1 MDNPRP
7 NQQLDQQFDRAID
20 ALLGSSGGV
29 PALNGGGQPTIIAT
43 AADGKV
49 WLGGS
54 LAGAIDAEA
63 GELVATASQLVG
75 LPRSDFKQRLKA
87 ELARSANMAT
97 TSTATTHPAAEPKP
111 KYRTVTPYLA
121 IRGAQECLQFV
132 QHAFGATV
140 TERFPLPNGGLHAEV
155 RIGDSPVM
163 IGSPA
168 ISADG
173 SAAAGRF
180 FPAML
185 HVRVASCDETYR
197 RALAAGGT
205 SLLEPRDMDYGERG
219 ASVRDMSGNHW
230 YIAQPF
236 PKTHWLPEM
245 TDVTPYLHPKSAASL
260 IDFATQAFGA
270 KEIER
275 HVEGGVV
282 HHAKIRVGDSVLE
295 MSDARE
301 PEVPATPAMF
311 YMHLEGEQHVK
322 LWFDGALAAG
332 AESLG
337 APALAPY
344 GDFVGSVKDPSGNYW
359 YIATSAKAHASADA
373 NSNAGASKNE
383 TVSYIRKGFR
393 TLTPYLI
400 VKGAAHEIDWMKSG
414 LGATEIFR
422 VAPGNG
428 EKIMHSEL
436 RLDGNVVELS
446 DATAEFPARATMN
459 MLYVADPDAA
469 YARALAAGG
478 TSMYP
483 VTTKPW
489 GDRDGVVISP
499 GGVTWCLTSRG
510 PGEHLTPDTPSLVTG
525 FTADNANAYVD
536 FMKRA
541 FGAEEIFAHR
551 APNGALVHG
560 RVRIGNSFLGG
571 GDMHA
576 GPSGRSAMPFLM
588 HMYVPD
594 VDATYASALAA
605 GATSVRGLEDAPYGD
620 RTATV
625 LDPFGN
631 LWSLATHIRDV
642 KF

>member
-1 MDNPRP
+1 MDNPRL
-7 NQQLDQQFDRAID
+7 NEQLDRVIQSLIA
-20 ALLGSSGGV
+20 ASGGI
-29 PALNGGGQPTIIAT
+29 PALIGDGLYGDG
-43 AADGKV
+43 AA
-49 WLGGS
+49 LE
-54 LAGAIDAEA
+54 AEA
-63 GELVATASQLVG
+63 AELVPVARALVG
-75 LPRSDFKQRLKA
+75 LPRADFKTRLKA
-87 ELARSANMAT
+87 ELERGANMA
-97 TSTATTHPAAEPKP
+97 SSATTQTTHSTNEAAAQP

-121 IRGAQECLQFV
+121 VRGAEECLRFV
-132 QHAFGATV
+132 QQTFGATL
-140 TERFPLPNGGLHAEV
+140 TAHYPLPHGGLHAEV
-155 RIGDSPVM
+155 RIGDSPLM

-168 ISADG
+168 VSADG
-173 SAAAGRF
+173 APTAGRF

-185 HVRVASCDETYR
+185 HVRVGSCDETYR

-205 SLLEPRDMDYGERG
+205 SMLEPRDMDYGERG
-219 ASVRDMSGNHW
+219 ASVRDASGNHW

-236 PKTHWLPEM
+236 AKTHWLPEM

-260 IDFATQAFGA
+260 IDFATRAFGA

-275 HVEGGVV
+275 HAEGGVV
-282 HHAKIRVGDSVLE
+282 YHAKILVGDSVLE

-311 YMHLEGEQHVK
+311 YMHLEGQQHVK

-332 AESLG
+332 AEPLG

-344 GDFVGSVKDPSGNYW
+344 GDFVGSVEDPSGNYW
-359 YIATSAKAHASADA
+359 YIAASLKAQAGADTNSSAHAAKPDGSAA
-373 NSNAGASKNE
+373 T

-400 VKGAAHEIDWMKSG
+400 VNGAAREIDWMKAA
-414 LGATEIFR
+414 LGAAEIFR

-428 EKIMHSEL
+428 EKIMHAEL
-436 RLDGNVVELS
+436 RVAENVVELS

-489 GDRDGVVISP
+489 GDRDGVVVSP

-510 PGEHLTPDTPSLVTG
+510 PGEHITPDTPSLVTG
-525 FTADNANAYVD
+525 FTADNANAYVE

-541 FGAEEIFAHR
+541 FGAVEIFAHR
-551 APNGALVHG
+551 TPGGALVHG
-560 RVRIGNSFLGG
+560 RVRIGDSVLGG

-576 GPSGRSAMPFLM
+576 GPSGGRSSMPFLM

-594 VDATYASALAA
+594 VDAIYAAALAA

-620 RTATV
+620 RTATIA
-625 LDPFGN
+625 DPAGN